1 VRESEMLTTPMG
13 RQASRGGGGDERT
26 RMAQAGGV
34 DHANHGQYSGAV
46 TVHHGGVEEMG
57 PPWS

>member
-1 VRESEMLTTPMG
+1 MG
-13 RQASRGGGGDERT
+13 RQTSRGGGGDERT

-46 TVHHGGVEEMG
+46 PVHHGHGGVVEMG